1 MRFTI
6 FQDSK
11 VGDRQG
17 NEDRVGYSYSR
28 DVLLMAIADGM
39 GGHQQGE
46 VAAEIAVT
54 EITRR
59 FQQEARNRLRK
70 PYDFLVSAIQSAHR
84 AIVSHAV
91 AENLLECPRT
101 TCVACV
107 VQNGYAYW
115 AHAGDSR
122 LYVLRRGSLV
132 AATQDHSKIQQMIDA
147 GQITPEAAARHPDR
161 NKIFS
166 CLGGVVPPQIDI
178 GREMR
183 LETGDTIVLSTDGFW
198 AHIPPALLGTMLL
211 KQSVTALFPAL
222 LTEAQRRA
230 QGASDNLSVV
240 AMTWENQDD
249 DRVADTQTMDDS
261 EFATSTNTT
270 QQLGGADDAPADDV
284 TEDDIERAIAE
295 IQNAIR
301 KVPR

>member
-11 VGDRQG
+11 VGDRSG

-28 DVLLMAIADGM
+28 DVMLMVIADGM
-39 GGHQQGE
+39 GGHDQGE

-59 FQQEARNRLRK
+59 FQQEARNKLRR
-70 PYDFLVSAIQSAHR
+70 PFDFLVSAIQSAHR

-91 AENLLECPRT
+91 EKNLLECPRT

-107 VQNGYAYW
+107 IQNGYAYW

-122 LYVLRRGSLV
+122 LYVIRKGQLV
-132 AATQDHSKIQQMIDA
+132 AATQDHSKIQQMLDA
-147 GQITPEAAARHPDR
+147 GQITPEQAARHPDR

-166 CLGGVVPPQIDI
+166 CLGGVVPPHIDI
-178 GREMR
+178 GREVR
-183 LETGDTIVLSTDGFW
+183 LESGDTVMLMTDGFW
-198 AHIPPALLGTMLL
+198 AHIPAALLGSMLQ
-211 KQSVTALFPAL
+211 KQAVTSLMPGL
-222 LTEAQRRA
+222 MNEAQRRA
-230 QGASDNLSVV
+230 NGESDNLTVV

-249 DRVADTQTMDDS
+249 ALVADTKGLDDD

-270 QQLGGADDAPADDV
+270 QQLEGGPGDLADV
-284 TEDDIERAIAE
+284 TDADIERAIAE
-295 IQNAIR
+295 IQNAIK

>member
-6 FQDSK
+6 FQDSRL
-11 VGDRQG
+11 GDRKG

-28 DVLLMAIADGM
+28 DVLLMVIADGM
-39 GGHQQGE
+39 GGHERGE

-59 FQQEARNRLRK
+59 FQQEARNRLRR
-70 PYDFLVSAIQSAHR
+70 PFEFLVSAIQSAHR

-91 AENLLECPRT
+91 EHNLLECPRT
-101 TCVACV
+101 TCVACI
-107 VQNGYAYW
+107 VQNGRAFW

-122 LYVLRRGSLV
+122 LYILRRGALV
-132 AATQDHSKIQQMIDA
+132 AATSDHSKVQQMIDA
-147 GQITPEAAARHPDR
+147 GEITPEAAARHPDR

-166 CLGGVVPPQIDI
+166 CLGGVVPPMIDT
-178 GREMR
+178 GQDVA
-183 LETGDTIVLSTDGFW
+183 LEVGDTVLLATDGFW
-198 AHIPPALLGTMLL
+198 AQIPGNILGNMLR
-211 KQSVTALFPAL
+211 KQSVVDLLPGL

-230 QGASDNLSVV
+230 QGESDNLSVI

-249 DRVADTQTMDDS
+249 PRVADTLSMEDT

-270 QQLGGADDAPADDV
+270 EQLDSKGAPVAEDV
-284 TEDDIERAIAE
+284 TDEDIERAIAE
-295 IQNAIR
+295 IQSAIK

>member
-1 MRFTI
+1 VRFTI

-11 VGDRQG
+11 VGDRSG

-28 DVLLMAIADGM
+28 DVMLMVIADGM
-39 GGHQQGE
+39 GGHDQGE

-59 FQQEARNRLRK
+59 FQQEARNKLRR
-70 PYDFLVSAIQSAHR
+70 PFDFLVSAIQSAHR

-91 AENLLECPRT
+91 EKNLLECPRT

-107 VQNGYAYW
+107 IQNGYAYW

-122 LYVLRRGSLV
+122 LYVIRKGQLL
-132 AATQDHSKIQQMIDA
+132 AATQDHSKIQQMLDA
-147 GQITPEAAARHPDR
+147 GQITPEQAARHPDR

-166 CLGGVVPPQIDI
+166 CLGGVVPPHIDI
-178 GREMR
+178 GREVR
-183 LETGDTIVLSTDGFW
+183 LESGDTVMLMTDGFW
-198 AHIPPALLGTMLL
+198 AHIPAALLGSMLQ
-211 KQSVTALFPAL
+211 KQAVTSLMPGL
-222 LTEAQRRA
+222 MNEAQRRA
-230 QGASDNLSVV
+230 NGESDNLTVV

-249 DRVADTQTMDDS
+249 ALVADTKGLDDD

-270 QQLGGADDAPADDV
+270 QQLEGGPGDLADV
-284 TEDDIERAIAE
+284 TDADIERAIAE
-295 IQNAIR
+295 IQNAIK

>member
-11 VGDRQG
+11 VGDRKG
-17 NEDRVGYSYSR
+17 NEDRVGYTYSR
-28 DVLLMAIADGM
+28 DVLLMVIADGM
-39 GGHQQGE
+39 GGHDQGE

-59 FQQEARNRLRK
+59 FQQEARNKLRR
-70 PYDFLVSAIQSAHR
+70 PFDFLVSAIQSAHR

-91 AENLLECPRT
+91 EKNLLECPRT

-107 VQNGYAYW
+107 IQNGYAYW

-122 LYVLRRGSLV
+122 LYVIRKGQLL
-132 AATQDHSKIQQMIDA
+132 AATQDHSKIQQMLDA
-147 GQITPEAAARHPDR
+147 GQITPEQAARHPDR

-166 CLGGVVPPQIDI
+166 CLGGVVPPHIDI
-178 GREMR
+178 GREVR
-183 LETGDTIVLSTDGFW
+183 LESGDTVMLMTDGFW
-198 AHIPPALLGTMLL
+198 AHIPAALLGSMLQ
-211 KQSVTALFPAL
+211 KQAVTSLMPGL
-222 LTEAQRRA
+222 MNEAQRRA
-230 QGASDNLSVV
+230 NGESDNLTVV

-249 DRVADTQTMDDS
+249 ALVADTKGLDDD

-270 QQLGGADDAPADDV
+270 QQLEGGPGDLADV
-284 TEDDIERAIAE
+284 TDADIERAIAE
-295 IQNAIR
+295 IQNAIK